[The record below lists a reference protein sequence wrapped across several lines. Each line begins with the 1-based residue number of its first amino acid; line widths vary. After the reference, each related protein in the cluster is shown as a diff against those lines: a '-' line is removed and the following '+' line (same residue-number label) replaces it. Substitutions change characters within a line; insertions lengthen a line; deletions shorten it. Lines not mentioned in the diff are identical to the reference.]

1 MTFLKKPNYYI
12 GHATDERVRYAAS
25 SGGIGTAI
33 IQYLLS
39 TDDFG
44 TSVTYVFNAD
54 SCQYEPRLIHS
65 AGEMNICGSI
75 YQDIDI
81 VKFIK
86 QHVEEIKGGIVIVCE
101 PCRVKALR
109 ALFDRKGIKSFI
121 LSFCCSGQT
130 TIEGTWCYYRL
141 LGIDKTN
148 VQNMQYRGNGWPSG
162 IQIWLKDGTKI
173 YHDNY
178 AEPWRT
184 MHQSHL
190 FRPRRCF
197 LCKLDTGR
205 FADISLA
212 DPWTDEYKGQD
223 HIGNT
228 LFLALTDEGQRII
241 EELSHEGRVECRESS
256 YDEYAVAQKP
266 NINKEL
272 RVASKKTAIQREI
285 NLTNK
290 GWYHRWASK
299 SEKRMHMHQKVVQQI
314 YNFSSK
320 QDVLAFMERRWSQ
333 VVSRMRYGYW
343 KNKLG
348 GHQGR
353 FNMGGV
359 KILNSKCVY
368 LGKNV
373 GIGDGSFIGPVVEY
387 SGIAHNPRIII
398 GEGTWIGKHCSIAA
412 IDRVEIGKH
421 VLFAGY
427 VHITDHSHGFEDITR
442 PCGPQHLTSK
452 GPVIIEDDCWLGFNA
467 EILSGV
473 HIGKHCVVGARA
485 VVTKDVPPYSVV
497 VGNPARVV
505 KRYNQ
510 ETKKWEKVK

>member
-162 IQIWLKDGTKI
+162 IQIWLKSGNMVFRN
-173 YHDNY
+173 NY
-178 AEPWRT
+178 TEPWRT

-197 LCKLDTGR
+197 LCKLDTGH

-212 DPWTDEYKGQD
+212 DPWTDKYKKGD
-223 HIGNT
+223 LVGNT
-228 LFLALTDEGQRII
+228 LFLVFTEEGQVLIDELQRRRRI
-241 EELSHEGRVECRESS
+241 EFQESS
-256 YDEYAVAQKP
+256 YEEYAIAQKN
-266 NINKEL
+266 NIDKEF
-272 RVASKKTAIQREI
+272 RVISKKTKIEREI
-285 NLTNK
+285 NLVNT
-290 GWYHRWASK
+290 GWYHHWASK
-299 SEKRMHMHQKVVQQI
+299 NTTRMHIHQKLVQQI

-320 QDVLAFMERRWSQ
+320 QEAVNFIKRRW
-333 VVSRMRYGYW
+333 
-343 KNKLG
+343 
-348 GHQGR
+348 HQFLFLFR
-353 FNMGGV
+353 T
-359 KILNSKCVY
+359 KI
-368 LGKNV
+368 
-373 GIGDGSFIGPVVEY
+373 
-387 SGIAHNPRIII
+387 
-398 GEGTWIGKHCSIAA
+398 
-412 IDRVEIGKH
+412 
-421 VLFAGY
+421 
-427 VHITDHSHGFEDITR
+427 
-442 PCGPQHLTSK
+442 
-452 GPVIIEDDCWLGFNA
+452 
-467 EILSGV
+467 
-473 HIGKHCVVGARA
+473 
-485 VVTKDVPPYSVV
+485 
-497 VGNPARVV
+497 
-505 KRYNQ
+505 
-510 ETKKWEKVK
+510 